1 MAPAR
6 LRQMAMPR
14 RSERAWVATARLW
27 RKAKSGQRVTT
38 MAEVEGGAEAKGT
51 GPATAVWGGAKSC
64 EGLSNDAK
72 AGEEGVRASEKMA
85 PRARLRGCEGGM
97 GAERCGAAQAPP
109 AAQVFRRTVAP
120 RPRARGAPLSPSRRR
135 VVGRG
140 LSKGP
145 RLRPA

>member
-72 AGEEGVRASEKMA
+72 AGEDACGLRKKWLREQDCADAREGWGLSGVALRKRR
-85 PRARLRGCEGGM
+85 PPPKCFGGQWRHDRGQGGRLS
-97 GAERCGAAQAPP
+97 A
-109 AAQVFRRTVAP
+109 
-120 RPRARGAPLSPSRRR
+120 R
-135 VVGRG
+135 VVGG
-140 LSKGP
+140 S
-145 RLRPA
+145 